1 MERRPPDW
9 AEIERN
15 RLRIMRPPARRRVIA
30 SAAGD
35 FMKMTGYLVTF
46 AIIVVIADRF
56 FDLVY
61 QSFKTGFSPLP

>member
-9 AEIERN
+9 AQVERN
-15 RLRIMRPPARRRVIA
+15 RLRIRQPTAQRHDAA

-35 FMKMTGYLVTF
+35 LARCVGYLIAF
-46 AIIVVIADRF
+46 AIIVVIADHV

-61 QSFKTGFSPLP
+61 QSWKTGFSPLP